1 MINSIGLFVNVT
13 HTKKVIKGK
22 GKCSPSL
29 SSPGLHSAVHT
40 ANPSKLLLEC
50 QVEVEA
56 AQSDQG
62 AWMVNVPPG
71 ISLDGP
77 GVMKILMNC
86 KL

>member
-1 MINSIGLFVNVT
+1 MFPFIVKSWAAQ
-13 HTKKVIKGK
+13 
-22 GKCSPSL
+22 CSA
-29 SSPGLHSAVHT
+29 HSQPQQAR
-40 ANPSKLLLEC
+40 
-50 QVEVEA
+50 VEVEA